1 MLRLPLLLLLAVS
14 ACAPAPPAASPA
26 PAAPS
31 EMPEGEPTT
40 EPADLVLRGG
50 RVFLADSANTVVEA
64 IAVRGGEVVAVG
76 GAAEVAPLIGPETEM
91 VELAGRLVTPGF
103 NDAHLHFASGGQSLL
118 AVDLLGT
125 TSLAEIERRV
135 AEAAAEAQ
143 PGEWILGRGWDHT
156 RLPPGELGPGG
167 WPTNEVLNRAAP
179 DNPVLLSRVDGHTSW
194 ANRTAL
200 ELAGVDRETP
210 DPAGGEIVRDPRSG
224 EATGILKESAGGLVE
239 RMVPEA
245 TPEQTRRAIRA
256 ALDLAARTG
265 VTSVQTSASR
275 ADVETYRALRDAD
288 SLTVRVYAWF
298 PLQME
303 VIQAL
308 REEGVEAGTGDDW
321 LRLGMLKGYADGT
334 LGSRT
339 AYMLEPF
346 ADDTTTRGLPQ
357 YSDAELDSLVVAAD
371 ASGLQVIIHAIGD
384 AANRQV
390 LDAFA
395 LAERVNPAHARR
407 HRVEHAQIL
416 DAADIPRF
424 RQLGVIASMQP
435 THATSD
441 MRWAE
446 DRIGH
451 ERAVE
456 GAYAWESLLNAGA
469 TVIFGTDFPVEPLA
483 PVEGIY
489 SAVTRQSREQPGTP
503 PGGWLPEQRLTREQA
518 IRLYTAASA
527 YGEWQEERKG
537 TLQPGMLAD
546 LVVWDR
552 DLLTVSEAEILQ
564 AEPAMTVVGGRVV
577 FRR

>member
-76 GAAEVAPLIGPETEM
+76 GAAEVAPLIGPETGM

-125 TSLAEIERRV
+125 ASLAEIERRV
-135 AEAAAEAQ
+135 AEAAGAAE

-167 WPTNEVLNRAAP
+167 WPTNQVLNRAAP

-194 ANRTAL
+194 ANRVAL
-200 ELAGVDRETP
+200 ELAGVGNDTP

-239 RMVPEA
+239 RMVPEP
-245 TPEQTRRAIRA
+245 TPEQTRRALRA
-256 ALDLAARTG
+256 ALDLAARVG
-265 VTSVQTSASR
+265 VTSIQTSASR
-275 ADVETYRALRDAD
+275 ADVKAYRALRDMD

-308 REEGVEAGTGDDW
+308 RDEGVEAATGDDW

-346 ADDTTTRGLPQ
+346 SDDTTTRGLPQ
-357 YSDAELDSLVVAAD
+357 YGDAELDSLVVAAD
-371 ASGLQVIIHAIGD
+371 AAGLQVIVHAIGD

-395 LAERVNPAHARR
+395 LAERVNPAHPRR

-503 PGGWLPEQRLTREQA
+503 PGGWLPEQRLTREEA

-546 LVVWDR
+546 LVVWGR
-552 DLLTVSEAEILQ
+552 DLLTVPEAEILQ
-564 AEPAMTVVGGRVV
+564 AEPEMTVVGGRVV